1 VGIIKNINLNSIEDN
16 LEEIDG
22 LTFQTKFFQEQHK
35 VVIEQIKVNKTSFSS
50 GNISKYVY
58 NKNKIILENEKEKL
72 IKSINGIIS
81 KIQKVIDKLQKNI
94 KEYKI

>member
-1 VGIIKNINLNSIEDN
+1 MGIIKNINLNSIEDN